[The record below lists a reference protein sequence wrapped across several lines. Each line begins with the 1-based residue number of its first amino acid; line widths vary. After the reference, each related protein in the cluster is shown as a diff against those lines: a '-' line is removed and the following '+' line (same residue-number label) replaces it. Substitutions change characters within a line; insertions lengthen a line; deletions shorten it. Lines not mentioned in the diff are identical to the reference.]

1 MNLNKVF
8 VTDPFDQREGAPSR
22 FAQGFE
28 LPGQDVIFGGLS
40 GHVRIANRK
49 KREPSRSSA

>member
-1 MNLNKVF
+1 MNLNEVF